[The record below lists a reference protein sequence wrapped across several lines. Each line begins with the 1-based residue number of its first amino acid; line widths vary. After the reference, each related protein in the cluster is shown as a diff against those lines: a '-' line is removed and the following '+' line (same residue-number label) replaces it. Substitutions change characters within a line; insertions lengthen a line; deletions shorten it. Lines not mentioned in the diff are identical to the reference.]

1 MILVNASPS
10 PTVGGGRLASFDCAF
25 IAPPNTISTTNL
37 NNNSPLSTKKN
48 ASILYPQPNRKQE
61 MVIPLPLRWFGNIE
75 SSRGLNRRDERG
87 RRVEEQDEVTAV
99 PLVAITET
107 AARE

>member
-1 MILVNASPS
+1 
-10 PTVGGGRLASFDCAF
+10 
-25 IAPPNTISTTNL
+25 
-37 NNNSPLSTKKN
+37 
-48 ASILYPQPNRKQE
+48 